1 MIGPAKV
8 CTDMVRL
15 PDGLP
20 DPEVTLP
27 LELPPELLQAA
38 AVPRRVIT
46 APARAALRHQV
57 GLPLSL
63 CPDADSV
70 ELALDLIIFLF
81 RYWPHLCQAR
91 RRIDSD

>member
-8 CTDMVRL
+8 CTDMDRL
-15 PDGLP
+15 PDVP
-20 DPEVTLP
+20 DPEVTFAV
-27 LELPPELLQAA
+27 ELPPELLQAA
-38 AVPRRVIT
+38 AAPTRAIT
-46 APARAALRHQV
+46 APARAALRHRV

-63 CPDADSV
+63 WPDADSV